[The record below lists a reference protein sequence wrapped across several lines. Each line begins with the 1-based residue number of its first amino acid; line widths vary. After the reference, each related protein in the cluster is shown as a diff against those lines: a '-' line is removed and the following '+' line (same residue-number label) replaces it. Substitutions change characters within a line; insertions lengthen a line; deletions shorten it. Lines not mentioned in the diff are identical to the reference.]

1 MESFN
6 LISFEKLPS
15 EFQVEEVKKYY
26 DVIKKKKISLVLKR
40 MFDIIVSLIMLI
52 FLIIPIIIISILISL
67 DSKGGVFYRQERI
80 TTYGRKFR
88 IFKFRTMVSDADKI
102 GSLVTLKNDSR
113 ITKVGHFLRKYRLDE
128 MPQIF
133 NVLFGDMSFVGT
145 RPEVEKYVS
154 RYEDYMLATLLL
166 PAGITSVA
174 SLNYKDEDEIM
185 SKYINENQKVDDVYV
200 KYILP
205 DKMKYNL
212 EYIEKFSFFYD
223 LKIMFKTF
231 IYVFLKRK
239 ENSDVN

>member
-1 MESFN
+1 M
-6 LISFEKLPS
+6 ISFEKLPI

-26 DVIKKKKISLVLKR
+26 DIIEKKRLSLLLKR
-40 MFDIIVSLIMLI
+40 LFDIVVSLIMLI
-52 FLIIPIIIISILISL
+52 FLIIPIIIISILIKL
-67 DSKGGVFYRQERI
+67 DSSGTVFYRQERV

-88 IFKFRTMVSDADKI
+88 VFKFRTMICNADKV
-102 GSLVTLKNDSR
+102 GSLVTLKNDCR
-113 ITKVGHFLRKYRLDE
+113 ITRIGHFLRKYRLDE

-154 RYEDYMLATLLL
+154 RYENYMLATLLL

-185 SKYINENQKVDDVYV
+185 NKYISPTASVDDIYV

-205 DKMKYNL
+205 DKMKYNI
-212 EYIEKFSFFYD
+212 EYIEKFSFLYD

-239 ENSDVN
+239 EKSDVN

>member
-1 MESFN
+1 M
-6 LISFEKLPS
+6 ISFEKLPS

-80 TTYGRKFR
+80 TTYGRKFK